1 VGRVNLRPQKTAM
14 LVAQRIVED
23 INRRGN
29 KVGDRLPP
37 ERVMLED
44 YDIGRG
50 TLRESLRF
58 LELQGVIALKPGPG
72 GGPIVQQP
80 DSVGLETA
88 ITLLLQFENAP
99 FRSIVEAR
107 TALEPMM
114 AKLAAERMSAEQLA
128 TLKHSVD
135 HMRANLDDD
144 EIFLEMSRL
153 FHDTT
158 AQGSGNAL
166 FGYLIHA
173 LLDMLDGSA
182 MGMEYPERHRV
193 ATCDIHE
200 KIYLAVAAGDPEAA
214 LAAMEE
220 HIAGIWRYEEK
231 HYPQVL
237 DTPIAWGVRG

>member
-1 VGRVNLRPQKTAM
+1 MGRAGLRPKKTAM
-14 LVAQRIVED
+14 LVAQRIVQD

-37 ERVMLED
+37 ERIMLDE
-44 YDIGRG
+44 YDVGRG

-80 DSVGLETA
+80 DSEGLATA

-99 FRSIVEAR
+99 FRTVVEAR

-114 AKLAAERMSAEQLA
+114 ARLAAERISDEQLA
-128 TLKHSVD
+128 TLKYSVD
-135 HMRANLDDD
+135 HMRENLQDE
-144 EIFLEMSRL
+144 EIFVEMSRV
-153 FHDTT
+153 FHDTV

-182 MGMEYPERHRV
+182 MGMEYPEKHRR

-200 KIYLAVAAGDPEAA
+200 KIYLAVAEKDPEAA
-214 LAAMEE
+214 LVAMEE
-220 HIAGIWRYEEK
+220 HIAGIWRYEQK
-231 HYPQVL
+231 HYPEVL
-237 DTPIAWGVRG
+237 ETPIAWGNRV